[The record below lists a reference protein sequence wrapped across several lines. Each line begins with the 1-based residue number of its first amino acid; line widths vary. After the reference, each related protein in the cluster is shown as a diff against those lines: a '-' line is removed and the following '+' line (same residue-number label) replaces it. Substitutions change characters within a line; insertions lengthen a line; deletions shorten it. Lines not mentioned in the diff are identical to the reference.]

1 MHVNYAG
8 ASWWGRLTALR
19 ANPSPFPEL
28 MQGVFSCLRSSSFLF
43 VLCRVLGLLKR
54 LWHVCYACLLCIF
67 VMQGAGPI
75 EAPVAWPDVDTCQ
88 VLGRCAQRIP
98 ICFARMFKQEVQ
110 VVMCVWCV
118 SCVCVVCACVC
129 VCVCACVCLY
139 VRVRT
144 CVCYYGPILT

>member
-1 MHVNYAG
+1 MQGAGPIEASVACSLCVFVMHVCYA
-8 ASWWGRLTALR
+8 RL
-19 ANPSPFPEL
+19 S
-28 MQGVFSCLRSSSFLF
+28 
-43 VLCRVLGLLKR
+43 CRVLGLLKR